1 MEIPCQPM
9 PEQDPAVR
17 RGNMDEVALGYSDE
31 QARKEAERCLQC
43 RNAPCVK
50 GCPVGIDIPG
60 FIGEIAKGDNPAAL
74 RIIRESSLL
83 PAICGRVCPQEKQCQ
98 APCTVGK
105 ALKSTD
111 QAVGIGRLERYV
123 ADWALENNAA
133 DVPEVNA
140 ESGRK
145 VGVIGTGPAGL
156 TVAMDLRREGHA
168 VTLFEALHKPGG
180 VLAYGIP
187 EFRLPKAIVERE
199 IDVLRAMGCTIETNS
214 VVGRTR
220 KAADLL
226 EKDGF
231 DALFVGAGAGLPRFM
246 GIDGENL
253 AGVYSANEYLTRSNL
268 MRAYDRER
276 AQTPIS
282 KSRTVAVIGGGNVA
296 MDAARTALRLGA
308 EEVHL
313 MYRRTKADM
322 PARRE
327 EVHHAEEEGVQF
339 HFLMNP
345 TRILPGEQGRV
356 GAIECLR
363 YESGEPDAS
372 GRCRPVAIDGS
383 EEQLVVDTVII
394 AIGNSSNPLIQQT
407 TPGLKTCSRGNIV
420 VDGKSRSSVDR
431 IYAGGD
437 IVLGAATVILAMG
450 EGRRAAKEINKILS
464 TGE

>member
-1 MEIPCQPM
+1 M

-60 FIGEIAKGDNPAAL
+60 FIGEIARGDNSAAL

-123 ADWALENNAA
+123 ADWSLENNAA

-345 TRILPGEQGRV
+345 TRILPGGQGRV

-372 GRCRPVAIDGS
+372 GRRRPVAIDGS
-383 EEQLVVDTVII
+383 EVQLVVDTVII

-450 EGRRAAKEINKILS
+450 EGRRAAKEINKVLS